1 MTNERVRQVLE
12 RVLSW
17 PRARQADAV
26 RLLELMEEQDRS
38 QLSLS
43 EEQAAEVRR
52 RLADNDS
59 KTMPVHDFNEHLRR
73 RYGV

>member
-1 MTNERVRQVLE
+1 
-12 RVLSW
+12 VLSW

-26 RLLELMEEQDRS
+26 HMLELMEEQDRS

-43 EEQAAEVRR
+43 EEQVAEVRR
-52 RLADNDS
+52 RLADTDS
-59 KTMPVHDFNEHLRR
+59 KAMPVHDFNERLRR